1 MSSADTCVVIR
12 ATSCDAKV
20 IGSLV
25 GGCRITVKHQIT
37 HEILAQGLQLGGS
50 GNTETIMQQP
60 RTRGDATFSAEGS
73 AAYTAELTLTEP
85 TPVEIIAEGPLA
97 FPQALQRAVLTTW
110 LIPSQD
116 VAEEGFLLE
125 LHGFIVDIMTPQSVD
140 VLHSRDTVHLQVS
153 VRLL

>member
-1 MSSADTCVVIR
+1 MLSANTRITIR
-12 ATSCDAKV
+12 AISCDAKV

-25 GGCRITVKHQIT
+25 GGCRITVKHQVSG
-37 HEILAQGLQLGGS
+37 EMLAQGLQLGGS

-60 RTRGDATFSAEGS
+60 RTRGAAAYGTEGA
-73 AAYTAELTLTEP
+73 AAYTAELKLSEP

-110 LIPSQD
+110 LIPGQD
-116 VAEEGFLLE
+116 VAGEGFLLE
-125 LHGFIVDIMTPQSVD
+125 LHGFIVDIMTPESVD
-140 VLHSRDTVHLQVS
+140 VLHSRDPVHLQVS